1 MAVRLN
7 LLPYRRIRRA
17 ERQREFTM
25 MLAGAAAAAVAVVFL
40 GWQYMDSRISSQNER
55 NTRLQTA
62 IGDLDKQIAEIKDL
76 KQKIAAVL
84 ERKRV
89 VEDLQ
94 NGRGRAVNLLDELA
108 RKLPEGIYLKA
119 IRQRGKVITLD
130 GVADTDAR
138 VAALVRNINESQYL
152 EAPELAE
159 IHAIVVNNMRRSA
172 FTMSVKQKDQE
183 QKSAQA
189 GQ

>member
-1 MAVRLN
+1 MAIRLN

-25 MLAGAAAAAVAVVFL
+25 MLVGAAAAAAAVVFL

-62 IGDLDKQIAEIKDL
+62 ITALDQQIAEIKDL

-94 NGRGRAVNLLDELA
+94 NGRGRAVSLLDELA
-108 RKLPEGIYLKA
+108 RQLPEGIYLKA
-119 IRQRGKVITLD
+119 IHQKGKVITLD

-138 VAALVRNINESQYL
+138 VAALVRNINESNYL
-152 EAPELAE
+152 EAPDLME
-159 IHAIVVNNMRRSA
+159 IRAIVVGNLRRSA
-172 FTMSVKQKDQE
+172 FTMSVRQKEE
-183 QKSAQA
+183 QKPAQA
-189 GQ
+189 GK